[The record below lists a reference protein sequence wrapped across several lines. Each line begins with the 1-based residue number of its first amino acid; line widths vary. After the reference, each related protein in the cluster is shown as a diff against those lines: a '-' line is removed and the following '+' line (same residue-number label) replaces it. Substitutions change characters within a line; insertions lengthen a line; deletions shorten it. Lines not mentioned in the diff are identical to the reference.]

1 MSFQQGLWNKII
13 CFLWAVEVELYCSYY
28 QLLFPPLFLQGHT
41 VILPV
46 SWGRAGGQ
54 ESGVSFL
61 AEGRL
66 KSTGKRLDLF
76 YK

>member
-41 VILPV
+41 VSCQALSLTVLLPV
-46 SWGRAGGQ
+46 AKD
-54 ESGVSFL
+54 F
-61 AEGRL
+61 
-66 KSTGKRLDLF
+66 
-76 YK
+76 